1 MGEVGLGSGSVN
13 RTAGG
18 LLAIRLFHDI
28 EAFLDVQGFLN
39 IIVVEN
45 ERHVFSPASLFSGMI
60 YLIKRGLS
68 NQPNELNLPILA
80 LTKSTERHIRVEF
93 AVFGPKCATKE

>member
-1 MGEVGLGSGSVN
+1 MRQIRVASGAID

-68 NQPNELNLPILA
+68 NQPQR
-80 LTKSTERHIRVEF
+80 T
-93 AVFGPKCATKE
+93 